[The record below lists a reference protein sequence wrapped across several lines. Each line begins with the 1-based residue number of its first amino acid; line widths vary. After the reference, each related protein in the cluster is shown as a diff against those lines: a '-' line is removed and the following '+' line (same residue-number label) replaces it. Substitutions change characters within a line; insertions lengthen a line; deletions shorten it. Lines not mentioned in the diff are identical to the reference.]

1 MLIST
6 NNFIYSKTIINGL
19 LLEDPNTGSGKSY
32 YSCQAI
38 YDYIH
43 SQNAK
48 QVYFTTSLL
57 KNLCIPEMKESY
69 KKHNDA
75 NFDKEVLVIKSNVNF
90 VKDNLPGTK
99 VPIEFQS
106 NEYTILKKLIEMVND
121 KNFSSMPAIYQ
132 EDIEK
137 RLSNAEYSFRKYLR
151 KIIADKIKGT
161 IEEKKIVL
169 KYDKNYCWISKIYP
183 TVFTDEYKIIFLSI
197 NKLLTRNDTLIKP
210 SYPFISAEVMQNAI
224 FFIDEFDATKETI
237 KEAIIQEAIDSQNDY
252 LDIVKELHGKLH
264 DYKPATA
271 FYRPYAEYA
280 LNKPNLPTL
289 DSMAKAVDSIFVK
302 YSLFYNYKTDSES
315 IDRTRGFL
323 FFDGSFR
330 SYLKNNCHYI
340 RTAVDDDAQQVK
352 IYFESKEDYDKN
364 KKLDTDINIYSL
376 LRELT
381 TFLNDFAR
389 FIAAWADKYAANE
402 NEKRKKIAHNGIYET
417 FTFESAVNTIC
428 DIYFKNERLNSILHD
443 LAVSTKLKNI
453 PAKEMNTSIDDFSFY
468 NRGYKFFEFLDSD
481 SHNEETKIQFV
492 QINNTPEKIL
502 LFMAKHT
509 KVIGLSATCRINSV
523 LSNYA
528 LDYLREEL
536 KDNFMFLSEDSYESL
551 KSEQKL
557 KWKAYKDGRV
567 NITVE
572 SVDNG
577 VENKT
582 VSERLALIC
591 NNADLQKVFVNKLS
605 NLGISK
611 NNADYYQKRYCNIF
625 KVLKSFI
632 ENNDIKSFLCL
643 NMALPKEK
651 EPYLDFKILNEFAE
665 YYCKIHKLL
674 VPEIRILNSNNFDTQ
689 KDSLLEDLSKGKKI
703 FVFSSYKTIG
713 AGQNLQ
719 YPIPENEE
727 VFTIYKRPGEINKKD
742 NTKDFD
748 GIYLGDITNVVT
760 NINDVENIGLK
771 ELLEYLFEVK
781 YLYSN
786 FEIGPSVF
794 AQLIQIGFKAYSNKK
809 HYSTSLDSLRSCAS
823 VRRKATRDVIQ
834 AIGRLCRT
842 FNKKKNIYIYTNNTL
857 LATID
862 NSCVRRDIINP
873 ELEALFD
880 YASKYINPLSDDKA
894 LIENEASI
902 KSESADSYIKSILQ
916 RDWTFYSM
924 NLWKELRE
932 TVMKYPTVT
941 KQDAEN
947 IRTIKKFY
955 FPNYENK
962 SEYYFAQKG
971 DFSDIKVNIFKDL
984 SVFKKDLDSDY
995 KVMKVSE
1002 ESVRLKEFF
1011 KYPGLEEVFKKNN
1024 YATGFGNK
1032 ELIISPALFNNI
1044 YKGVLGE
1051 FSGRYILEKELNTQL
1066 KEIDIP
1072 DYFEFFDFILSK
1084 DIYIDFKH
1092 WKQKLIKNHDYL
1104 FAKILNKLDSIGGK
1118 KVYIVNILKESDD
1131 DIIHRNCDDRIIE
1144 IPWLI
1149 DEAGNPNKEAIK
1161 MLIGD
1166 SNDR

>member
-1 MLIST
+1 MLTST
-6 NNFIYSKTIINGL
+6 NNFIYSKTITNGL

-38 YDYIH
+38 YDYVH
-43 SQNAK
+43 SPNAK
-48 QVYFTTSLL
+48 QVYFTTTLL
-57 KNLCIPEMKESY
+57 KNLCIPEMNEAY
-69 KKHNDA
+69 KRNNDA

-90 VKDNLPGTK
+90 VKDNLPDTK
-99 VPIEFQS
+99 VPFEFQS
-106 NEYTILKKLIEMVND
+106 NEYTTLKELIETVND

-132 EDIEK
+132 EYIEK

-161 IEEKKIVL
+161 REEKKTIL
-169 KYDKNYCWISKIYP
+169 RCDKNYRWISQIYP
-183 TVFTDEYKIIFLSI
+183 TVFTDDYKIIFLSI

-210 SYPFISAEVMQNAI
+210 SYPFISVEVMQTAI

-289 DSMAKAVDSIFVK
+289 DSMAKVVDSIFEK

-340 RTAVDDDAQQVK
+340 RTAVDNDAQQVK

-389 FIAAWADKYAANE
+389 FIATWADKYAANE
-402 NEKRKKIAHNGIYET
+402 NEKRKKSVQNGIYET

-453 PAKEMNTSIDDFSFY
+453 PAKELNTSIDDFSFY
-468 NRGYKFFEFLDSD
+468 NRGYKFFEFLDND

-528 LDYLREEL
+528 LDYLKEEL
-536 KDNFMFLSEDSYESL
+536 KDDFMFLSEESYESI
-551 KSEQKL
+551 KAEQKE
-557 KWKAYKDGRV
+557 KWRAYKDGRV
-567 NITVE
+567 NILVD

-577 VENKT
+577 IENKS

-591 NNADLQKVFVNKLS
+591 NDSDLQKVFYNKLS
-605 NLGISK
+605 TLGLSN
-611 NNADYYQKRYCNIF
+611 NNAEYYQKRYCNIF
-625 KVLKSFI
+625 EVLKRFV
-632 ENNDIKSFLCL
+632 ENNDLKSFLCL
-643 NMALPKEK
+643 NMALPKEN
-651 EPYLDFKILNEFAE
+651 EPHLDIKILNEFAK
-665 YYCKIHKLL
+665 YYCEIHKLP
-674 VPEIRILNSNNFDTQ
+674 VPEIRILNSNDFDNQ

-719 YPIPENEE
+719 YTIPENEE
-727 VFTIYKRPGEINKKD
+727 VITIYKRPGKPLKNE
-742 NTKDFD
+742 KDFD

-809 HYSTSLDSLRSCAS
+809 DYSTAIDSLRSCAS

-834 AIGRLCRT
+834 AVGRLCRT
-842 FNKKKNIYIYTNNTL
+842 FNKKKNIYIYTNNSL
-857 LATID
+857 LTTID
-862 NSCVRRDIINP
+862 NSCIRMDIINP
-873 ELEALFD
+873 ELEALFN
-880 YASKYINPLSDDKA
+880 YASHYIKPLPDDKA
-894 LIENEASI
+894 IIENEASI

-916 RDWTFYSM
+916 RDWTSYSM
-924 NLWKELRE
+924 DLWKELRE
-932 TVMKYPTVT
+932 TVLKYPTAT
-941 KQDAEN
+941 QKDAEN

-955 FPNYENK
+955 FLNFENK

-971 DFSDIKVNIFKDL
+971 DFSDIKINIFKDL
-984 SVFKKDLDSDY
+984 STFKKELDSDY
-995 KVMKVSE
+995 QIMKVSE
-1002 ESVRLKEFF
+1002 DSARLKEVF
-1011 KYPGLEEVFKKNN
+1011 KYPGLEAAFNRNN
-1024 YATGFGNK
+1024 FATSFGNK

-1044 YKGVLGE
+1044 YKGALGE
-1051 FSGRYILEKELNTQL
+1051 FAGRYILEKELNTKL
-1066 KEIDIP
+1066 RDIENP

-1092 WKQKLIKNHDYL
+1092 WKQKLIKDDNYL
-1104 FAKILNKLDSIGGK
+1104 FAKILNKLDLIGGQR
-1118 KVYIVNILKESDD
+1118 VYIINILKESDD
-1131 DIIHRNCDDRIIE
+1131 NIIHRNCDDRIIE

-1149 DEAGNPNKEAIK
+1149 DEAGNPNKGAIK

-1166 SNDR
+1166 CNDR

>member
-1 MLIST
+1 MLTST
-6 NNFIYSKTIINGL
+6 NNFIYSKTITNGL

-38 YDYIH
+38 YDYVH
-43 SQNAK
+43 SPDAK

-57 KNLCIPEMKESY
+57 KNLCIPEMKEAY
-69 KKHNDA
+69 KKHKNPNYDR
-75 NFDKEVLVIKSNVNF
+75 EVLEIKSNVNF
-90 VKDNLPGTK
+90 AKDNLPEAK
-99 VPIEFQS
+99 VPFEFQS
-106 NEYTILKKLIEMVND
+106 GEYKTLKRLIDISKSES
-121 KNFSSMPAIYQ
+121 FTSTPSLYQ

-137 RLSNAEYSFRKYLR
+137 QLVDAEYAFRKYLR

-161 IEEKKIVL
+161 RDEKKTIL
-169 KYDKNYCWISKIYP
+169 KCDKNYRWIPQIYP

-210 SYPFISAEVMQNAI
+210 SYPFISAEVLQNAI
-224 FFIDEFDATKETI
+224 IFIDEFDATKETI
-237 KEAIIQEAIDSQNDY
+237 KDAIIQEAIDSQNDY

-280 LNKPNLPTL
+280 QDKPYLSTL
-289 DSMAKAVDSIFVK
+289 DSMADAVDSIFEK

-315 IDRTRGFL
+315 IDRSRGFL
-323 FFDGSFR
+323 FFDGTFR

-340 RTAVDDDAQQVK
+340 RTIVDNDAQQVK
-352 IYFESKEDYDKN
+352 IYFESKEDYEKN

-389 FIAAWADKYAANE
+389 FIATWADKYAAYE
-402 NEKRKKIAHNGIYET
+402 NDKRRKSAQNGIYET

-428 DIYFKNERLNSILHD
+428 DIYFKNERLNTILHD

-453 PAKEMNTSIDDFSFY
+453 PGKELNTSIEDFSFY

-528 LDYLREEL
+528 LDYLKEEL
-536 KDNFMFLSEDSYESL
+536 KDKFMFLSEESYESI
-551 KSEQKL
+551 KAEQKE

-567 NITVE
+567 NILVN
-572 SVDNG
+572 SVDYG
-577 VENKT
+577 IENKS
-582 VSERLALIC
+582 VSDRLALIC
-591 NNADLQKVFVNKLS
+591 NDSDLQKIFYNKLS
-605 NLGISK
+605 TLGISN
-611 NNADYYQKRYCNIF
+611 NNAEYYQKRYCNIF
-625 KVLKSFI
+625 EVLKRFI
-632 ENNDIKSFLCL
+632 ENNDLKSFLCL
-643 NMALPKEK
+643 NMALPKEN
-651 EPYLDFKILNEFAE
+651 EPHLDIKLLNEFAE
-665 YYCKIHKLL
+665 YFCKIHKLP
-674 VPEIRILNSNNFDTQ
+674 VPEIRILNGNDFDNQ
-689 KDSLLEDLSKGKKI
+689 KDSLLEDLSNGKKI

-719 YPIPENEE
+719 YSIPENEE
-727 VFTIYKRPGEINKKD
+727 VITIYKRPGKTPKNE
-742 NTKDFD
+742 KDFD

-794 AQLIQIGFKAYSNKK
+794 AQLIQTGFKAYSNKK
-809 HYSTSLDSLRSCAS
+809 DYSTAIDSLRSCAS

-834 AIGRLCRT
+834 AVGRLCRT
-842 FNKKKNIYIYTNNTL
+842 FNKKNNIYIYTNNSL
-857 LATID
+857 LTTID
-862 NSCVRRDIINP
+862 NSCIRMDIVNP
-873 ELEALFD
+873 ELEALFN
-880 YASKYINPLSDDKA
+880 YASQYIKPLPDDKA
-894 LIENEASI
+894 IIENEASI

-916 RDWTFYSM
+916 RDWTSYSM

-932 TVMKYPTVT
+932 TVLKYPTAT
-941 KQDAEN
+941 QKEAEN

-971 DFSDIKVNIFKDL
+971 DFSDIKVNIFKDY
-984 SVFKKDLDSDY
+984 SAFKKENENEY
-995 KVMKVSE
+995 TVMTVSE
-1002 ESVRLKEFF
+1002 DSARLKEFF
-1011 KYPGLEEVFKKNN
+1011 KYPGLEDAFNRNN
-1024 YATGFGNK
+1024 FGTSFGNK

-1044 YKGVLGE
+1044 YKGALGE
-1051 FSGRYILEKELNTQL
+1051 VAGRYILEKELNINL
-1066 KEIDIP
+1066 REIEEP
-1072 DYFEFFDFILSK
+1072 DYYEFFDFILSK

-1092 WKQKLIKNHDYL
+1092 WKQKLIKDKNFL
-1104 FAKILNKLDSIGGK
+1104 FAKILKKLDSIGGQRA
-1118 KVYIVNILKESDD
+1118 YIINILKESDD
-1131 DIIHRNCDDRIIE
+1131 NIIHRNCDDRIIE

-1149 DEAGNPNKEAIK
+1149 DEAGQPNKEAIK

>member
-1 MLIST
+1 MLTST
-6 NNFIYSKTIINGL
+6 NNFIYSKTITNGL

-38 YDYIH
+38 YDYVH
-43 SQNAK
+43 SPNAK
-48 QVYFTTSLL
+48 QVYFTTTLL
-57 KNLCIPEMKESY
+57 KNLCIPEMNEAY
-69 KKHNDA
+69 KRNNDV
-75 NFDKEVLVIKSNVNF
+75 NFDKEVLVIKSNINF
-90 VKDNLPGTK
+90 VKDNLPDTK
-99 VPIEFQS
+99 VPVEFQS
-106 NEYTILKKLIEMVND
+106 NEYTILKSLIEAASA

-137 RLSNAEYSFRKYLR
+137 RLSNAEYAFRKYLR
-151 KIIADKIKGT
+151 KTIADKIKGT
-161 IEEKKIVL
+161 REEKKTIL
-169 KYDKNYCWISKIYP
+169 KCDKNYRWISQIYP
-183 TVFTDEYKIIFLSI
+183 TVFTDDYKIIFLSI

-210 SYPFISAEVMQNAI
+210 SYPFISVEVMQNAI
-224 FFIDEFDATKETI
+224 FFIDEFDVTKETI

-280 LNKPNLPTL
+280 LKKPNLPTQ
-289 DSMAKAVDSIFVK
+289 DSMAKAVDSIFEK

-352 IYFESKEDYDKN
+352 IYFESKENYDKN

-381 TFLNDFAR
+381 IFLNDFAR

-453 PAKEMNTSIDDFSFY
+453 PAKELNTSIDDFSFY

-536 KDNFMFLSEDSYESL
+536 KDKFMFLSEESYESL
-551 KSEQKL
+551 KSEQEF

-567 NITVE
+567 NIIVD
-572 SVDNG
+572 SVDSG
-577 VENKT
+577 VENKSI
-582 VSERLALIC
+582 SERLSCIC
-591 NNADLQKVFVNKLS
+591 NNADLQKVFTNKLS
-605 NLGISK
+605 NLALSK

-625 KVLKSFI
+625 EVLKRFI
-632 ENNDIKSFLCL
+632 ENSEIKSFLCL
-643 NMALPKEK
+643 NMALPKDK
-651 EPYLDFKILNEFAE
+651 EPYLDFKLINEFAE
-665 YYCKIHKLL
+665 YYCEIHKFP
-674 VPEIRILNSNNFDTQ
+674 VPEIRILNSNNFDCQ
-689 KDSLLEDLSKGKKI
+689 KDSLLNDLTNGKKI

-719 YPIPENEE
+719 YAIPENEE
-727 VFTIYKRPGEINKKD
+727 VLTIYKRPGKSNKKD

-760 NINDVENIGLK
+760 NINDVENISLK

-786 FEIGPSVF
+786 FEIGPTVF
-794 AQLIQIGFKAYSNKK
+794 AQLIQIGFKAYSSKK
-809 HYSTSLDSLRSCAS
+809 DYSNALDSLRYCAS

-834 AIGRLCRT
+834 AVGRLCRT
-842 FNKKKNIYIYTNNTL
+842 FNKKKNVYIYTNNSL

-873 ELEALFD
+873 ELEALFN
-880 YASKYINPLSDDKA
+880 YASKYIKPLPDDKA

-916 RDWTFYSM
+916 RDWTSYSM

-932 TVMKYPTVT
+932 TVMKYPTAT
-941 KQDAEN
+941 REDAEN

-971 DFSDIKVNIFKDL
+971 DFSDIKINLFTDFSIFRKE
-984 SVFKKDLDSDY
+984 LDNDY

-1002 ESVRLKEFF
+1002 ESVRLKDFF
-1011 KYPGLEEVFKKNN
+1011 KYPGLEEAFKKNN
-1024 YATGFGNK
+1024 YATSFGNK

-1044 YKGVLGE
+1044 YKGALGE
-1051 FSGRYILEKELNTQL
+1051 FSGRYILEKELNTKL
-1066 KEIDIP
+1066 RDIETP

-1092 WKQKLIKNHDYL
+1092 WKQKLIKDDNYL
-1104 FAKILNKLDSIGGK
+1104 FAKILNKLDLIGGQR
-1118 KVYIVNILKESDD
+1118 VYIINMLKESDD
-1131 DIIHRNCDDRIIE
+1131 NIIHRNCDDRIIE

-1149 DEAGNPNKEAIK
+1149 DEAGKTNKEAIK

>member
-1 MLIST
+1 MLTSINS
-6 NNFIYSKTIINGL
+6 FIYNQTITNGL
-19 LLEDPNTGSGKSY
+19 LLEDPNTGSGKTY

-38 YDYIH
+38 YDYVH

-48 QVYFTTSLL
+48 QVYFTTTLL
-57 KNLCIPEMKESY
+57 KNLCIPEMKEAY
-69 KKHNDA
+69 KKHNDP
-75 NFDKEVLVIKSNVNF
+75 NFNKEVLVIKSNVNF
-90 VKDNLPGTK
+90 VKDSLLATK
-99 VPIEFQS
+99 VPVEFQS
-106 NEYTILKKLIEMVND
+106 SEYTILKNLIEITSD
-121 KNFSSMPAIYQ
+121 RNFTSMPSLYQ
-132 EDIEK
+132 EDIEN
-137 RLSNAEYSFRKYLR
+137 RLSNAEYLFRKYLSR
-151 KIIADKIKGT
+151 IIVDKIKGT
-161 IEEKKIVL
+161 RDEKKIIL
-169 KYDKNYCWISKIYP
+169 KYDKNYCWISQIYP
-183 TVFTDEYKIIFLSI
+183 TVFTDEYKIIFLSV

-210 SYPFISAEVMQNAI
+210 SYPFISTEVMQNAI

-252 LDIVKELHGKLH
+252 LDIVKELHGKFH
-264 DYKPATA
+264 DYMPATA

-289 DSMAKAVDSIFVK
+289 DSIVKVVDSIFEK
-302 YSLFYNYKTDSES
+302 YSLFFNYKTDSES
-315 IDRTRGFL
+315 IDRSRGFL
-323 FFDGSFR
+323 FFDGTFR

-340 RTAVDDDAQQVK
+340 RTAVDDDAHQVK

-376 LRELT
+376 LREVS

-389 FIAAWADKYAANE
+389 FVAAWADKYAANE
-402 NEKRKKIAHNGIYET
+402 NEKRRKSAQNGIFET

-443 LAVSTKLKNI
+443 LAVSAKLKNI
-453 PAKEMNTSIDDFSFY
+453 PAKELNTNIDDFSFY

-536 KDNFMFLSEDSYESL
+536 KDKFMFLSEESYDSI
-551 KSEQKL
+551 KSEQES

-567 NITVE
+567 NVTVE

-577 VENKT
+577 VENK
-582 VSERLALIC
+582 SFSDRLILIC
-591 NNADLQKVFVNKLS
+591 NNDDLQKVFVNKLL
-605 NLGISK
+605 NLGLPK
-611 NNADYYQKRYCNIF
+611 NNAEYYQKRYCNIF
-625 KVLKSFI
+625 DVLKRFI
-632 ENNDIKSFLCL
+632 ENSELKSFLCL
-643 NMALPKEK
+643 NMALPKDK
-651 EPYLDFKILNEFAE
+651 EPCLDFEIINEFAE
-665 YYCKIHKLL
+665 YFCQIHKFP
-674 VPEIRILNSNNFDTQ
+674 VPGIRILNGNDFDNQ
-689 KDSLLEDLSKGKKI
+689 KDSLIDDLSKGKKI

-719 YPIPENEE
+719 YTIPENEE
-727 VFTIYKRPGEINKKD
+727 VLTIYKRPGKTGKKD

-781 YLYSN
+781 YLYSS

-794 AQLIQIGFKAYSNKK
+794 AQLIQVGFKAYSNKK
-809 HYSTSLDSLRSCAS
+809 DYSTALDSLRSCAS
-823 VRRKATRDVIQ
+823 VRRKVTRDVIQ
-834 AIGRLCRT
+834 AVGRLCRT
-842 FNKKKNIYIYTNNTL
+842 FNKKKNIYIYTNNSL
-857 LATID
+857 LTTID
-862 NSCVRRDIINP
+862 NSCIRRDIINP
-873 ELEALFD
+873 ELEALFN
-880 YASKYINPLSDDKA
+880 YASKYIKPLPDDKA
-894 LIENEASI
+894 IIENEASI
-902 KSESADSYIKSILQ
+902 RSESAGSYIKSILQ

-932 TVMKYPTVT
+932 TVMKYPTAT
-941 KQDAEN
+941 QEDAEN
-947 IRTIKKFY
+947 IHAIKKFY
-955 FPNYENK
+955 FPNYDNK

-971 DFSDIKVNIFKDL
+971 DFLDIKINIFKDY
-984 SVFKKDLDSDY
+984 SVFKKELDSDY
-995 KVMKVSE
+995 KIMKVSE
-1002 ESVRLKEFF
+1002 DSARLKEFF
-1011 KYPGLEEVFKKNN
+1011 TYPGLEEAFKNSN
-1024 YATGFGNK
+1024 YATDFGNRN
-1032 ELIISPALFNNI
+1032 LIISPALFNNI
-1044 YKGVLGE
+1044 YKGALGE
-1051 FSGRYILEKELNTQL
+1051 VAGRYILEKELNIKL
-1066 KEIDIP
+1066 KEIEEP
-1072 DYFEFFDFILSK
+1072 DYYEFFDFILSK

-1092 WKQKLIKNHDYL
+1092 WKQKLIKDDNYL
-1104 FAKILNKLDSIGGK
+1104 FAKILNKLNSIGGQR
-1118 KVYIVNILKESDD
+1118 VYIINILKESDSN
-1131 DIIHRNCDDRIIE
+1131 IIHRNCDDQIIE

-1149 DEAGNPNKEAIK
+1149 DESGRPNKEAIK